1 MEQPDDPRYGYLANA
16 NRYPDVIFLGVVMA
30 DEGIG
35 SGGAR

>member
-1 MEQPDDPRYGYLANA
+1 VNA